1 MYKNG
6 TFSIFGLPIY
16 SLHNNYETSDRT
28 QSFLG
33 GIVSTF
39 RAKRDFGNYVEKDIK
54 FFGKSFLK
62 RIDDG
67 ISRTYYFAGRPIK
80 KLFLYQELKPLCKL
94 IDEKHDDIYIL
105 NANSGEIYL
114 FLTYVADAVFK
125 KNGSKSPLFI
135 ATKKYHCDM
144 IEMIC
149 PEIPYIYQKN
159 AGKKIAAYSFNIEKL
174 RFFMIF
180 DHAHFKR
187 VEARIKKNP
196 AGSIHYFDEMLKRC
210 ELSKNDVAFR
220 NVTISKDIEDSML
233 KKVSSINL
241 NLDKFV
247 FLAPEAMSCEMLGD
261 EFWESLIEKYQKDG
275 FDVFLN
281 IMRPMDISCEYK
293 TCFLTYSEAFALAKL
308 SKKIISLRSGFT
320 ELLTQANVPMDILFT
335 KFGGRSSLD
344 DMSVEQVY
352 EGFNVQR
359 LPYVNKELIKEYIAS
374 EYDYNLAI

>member
-1 MYKNG
+1 MYK
-6 TFSIFGLPIY
+6 TFSILGLPIY
-16 SLHNNYETSDRT
+16 SLYNDYETSDRT
-28 QSFLG
+28 QKFFG
-33 GIVSTF
+33 GLISTF

-54 FFGKSFLK
+54 IFGKSFLK

-67 ISRTYYFAGRPIK
+67 ISRTYYFAERPVK
-80 KLFLYQELKPLCKL
+80 KFFLYQELKPLCKM
-94 IDEKHDDIYIL
+94 IGDKHDDVYIL

-114 FLTYVADAVFK
+114 FLTYVVDAVFR

-144 IEMIC
+144 IEMLC
-149 PEIPYIYQKN
+149 PEVPYIYQKN

-210 ELSKNDVAFR
+210 EISKDDVVFR
-220 NVTISKDIEDSML
+220 NVAISKDIENSMME
-233 KKVSSINL
+233 KVRSINL

-247 FLAPEAMSCEMLGD
+247 FLAPEAMSCEMLD
-261 EFWESLIEKYQKDG
+261 NSFWTEIVKCYRNKG
-275 FDVFLN
+275 YDVFLN
-281 IMRPMDISCEYK
+281 LISPMDLECEYK

-320 ELLTQANVPMDILFT
+320 ELLTQTNVPMDILFT
-335 KFGGRSSLD
+335 KFGGRSSID
-344 DMSVEQVY
+344 DMTIEQVY
-352 EGFNVQR
+352 EGFNVLKLSR
-359 LPYVNKELIKEYIAS
+359 VNNSLIKEYCANS
-374 EYDYNLAI
+374 YNINAL